1 MVADALV
8 FHPTVAHYL
17 RFAATTVGRDKLM
30 RTVQYFARF
39 YVWYR
44 LRTNA
49 TTAEVAPWAALKSI
63 LGKARKLLQAG
74 KNLEHFKAAVAASQD
89 PKLATA
95 AVGSPLLRYATVG
108 RQLSY
113 ASYLTIELAL
123 LPDTLG
129 VRPLA
134 DRALA
139 KRLKR
144 DSTRLWTAGLLCSV
158 VAQAYTL
165 RRLQAREA
173 RAVERKDGEGVVE
186 TKRIAKERKTSQ
198 LQLVCD
204 FCDLANTTSSLGWTS
219 FDDGIVG
226 LAGTLSGTIGIYN
239 QWRKTA

>member
-49 TTAEVAPWAALKSI
+49 TTAEVAPWAALKAV

-89 PKLATA
+89 PKLTTA
-95 AVGSPLLRYATVG
+95 AVGTPLLRYATVG

-113 ASYLTIELAL
+113 ASYLTIELVL
-123 LPDTLG
+123 LPETLG
-129 VRPLA
+129 VRKLG

-139 KRLKR
+139 TRLKR
-144 DSTRLWTAGLLCSV
+144 ESTRLWTAGLLCSV
-158 VAQAYTL
+158 VAQVFTL

-173 RAVERKDGEGVVE
+173 RIDRKDGEGVVE
-186 TKRIAKERKTSQ
+186 SKRIAKERSAGH
-198 LQLVCD
+198 LQLFCDVCD
-204 FCDLANTTSSLGWTS
+204 LTNTTSSLGWTS
-219 FDDGIVG
+219 FDDGVVG
-226 LAGTLSGTIGIYN
+226 LAGAASGIVGIYN
-239 QWRKTA
+239 QWKKTA

>member
-17 RFAATTVGRDKLM
+17 RFAATTIGRDKLM

-49 TTAEVAPWAALKSI
+49 TTTEVAPWAALKAV

-74 KNLEHFKAAVAASQD
+74 KNVEHFKAAVAASQD
-89 PKLATA
+89 AKLSTA
-95 AVGSPLLRYATVG
+95 AVGTPVLRYATVG

-113 ASYLTIELAL
+113 ASYLTIELVL
-123 LPDTLG
+123 LPETLG
-129 VRPLA
+129 VRKLTNRTLA
-134 DRALA
+134 T
-139 KRLKR
+139 RLKR
-144 DSTRLWTAGLLCSV
+144 DSTRLWTLGLLCSV
-158 VAQAYTL
+158 FAQLFTL
-165 RRLQAREA
+165 RRLKEREA
-173 RAVERKDGEGVVE
+173 RIDRKDGEGVVE
-186 TKRIAKERKTSQ
+186 SKRIAKERQASH

-204 FCDLANTTSSLGWTS
+204 ACDLTNTTSSLGWTN

-226 LAGTLSGTIGIYN
+226 LAGTAAGIIGIYN
-239 QWRKTA
+239 QWKKTA